1 MDRHGRLRLPR
12 DDKSKYAKGKKI
24 RVFVKESVLFA
35 DMLRRFLLLSLMVLA
50 PAVMQAQREKLP
62 PKDFEWVMQ
71 NFPSAIKTSTGLRY
85 IEVEKGSGD
94 LIKRGD
100 SVSVLYIGR
109 FIDGETFDQ
118 QLDPQKPLE
127 FRVGRD
133 RVIRGW
139 DYILQK
145 MRLGDKWLVIVPS
158 ELGYG
163 TKGRPPTIPANT
175 TLIFTMQ
182 VIAVEHE

>member
-1 MDRHGRLRLPR
+1 
-12 DDKSKYAKGKKI
+12 
-24 RVFVKESVLFA
+24 
-35 DMLRRFLLLSLMVLA
+35 MVLA
-50 PAVMQAQREKLP
+50 PVVMQAQREKLP
-62 PKDFEWVMQ
+62 PKDYEWAMQ
-71 NFPSAIKTSTGLRY
+71 NFPNAKKTSTGLRY
-85 IEVEKGSGD
+85 VEIEKGSGD

-100 SVSVLYIGR
+100 NVSVLYTGR
-109 FIDGETFDQ
+109 FISGETFDEQ
-118 QLDPQKPLE
+118 WDPKKPLE
-127 FRVGRD
+127 FRVGRS

-163 TKGRPPTIPANT
+163 TKGKPPSIPANV
-175 TLIFTMQ
+175 TLVFTMQ